1 MKVELVTTAGRRVVL
16 DFNKI
21 MDLCVD
27 LDAEPEDVIA
37 LEFYRKTKLK
47 FDPRGVRA
55 VATQYRKYEA
65 EIFAVWDVSN
75 EDDEF

>member
-1 MKVELVTTAGRRVVL
+1 MKVELRTSAGKVVL
-16 DFNKI
+16 DFDKI

-37 LEFYRKTKLK
+37 LEFYQKTKLK
-47 FDPRGVRA
+47 LDPRGVRA
-55 VATQYRKYEA
+55 VTAEYLKYEA
-65 EIFAVWDVSN
+65 QIFEIWDVSE

>member
-1 MKVELVTTAGRRVVL
+1 MKVELRTSAGTVVL
-16 DFNKI
+16 DFDKI

-27 LDAEPEDVIA
+27 LDTEPENVIA

-47 FDPRGVRA
+47 LDPRGVRA

-65 EIFAVWDVSN
+65 EIFAIWDLSD
-75 EDDEF
+75 EDDEV

>member
-1 MKVELVTTAGRRVVL
+1 MKVELRTSAGTVVL
-16 DFNKI
+16 DFDKI

-37 LEFYRKTKLK
+37 LEFYRKTKLRL
-47 FDPRGVRA
+47 DPRGVRA
-55 VATQYRKYEA
+55 VAAQYRKYEA
-65 EIFAVWDVSN
+65 EIFEIWDVSE

>member
-1 MKVELVTTAGRRVVL
+1 MKVELRTSAGTVVL

-21 MDLCVD
+21 MDWCAD

-37 LEFYRKTKLK
+37 LEFHLKTKLWLAK
-47 FDPRGVRA
+47 PDLARI
-55 VATQYRKYEA
+55 VAEYLKYEA
-65 EIFAVWDVSN
+65 EIFEVWDLSD

>member
-1 MKVELVTTAGRRVVL
+1 MKVELRTSAGTVVL
-16 DFNKI
+16 DFDKI

-47 FDPRGVRA
+47 LDPRGARA

-65 EIFAVWDVSN
+65 EIFAVWDVSG
-75 EDDEF
+75 ESDEF

>member
-1 MKVELVTTAGRRVVL
+1 MKVELRTSAGTVVL
-16 DFNKI
+16 DFDKI

-47 FDPRGVRA
+47 LDPRGVHA
-55 VATQYRKYEA
+55 ITTEYLKYEA
-65 EIFAVWDVSN
+65 EIFKIWDLSDK
-75 EDDEF
+75 DDEF